1 MLSTFKQVIIEKK
14 RFENCLLLP
23 NTEICMP
30 YMGSEKHVVKIFSN
44 FELII
49 T

>member
-1 MLSTFKQVIIEKK
+1 MLSTFKQVIIEKE
-14 RFENCLLLP
+14 RFENYLLLP
-23 NTEICMP
+23 NTEICTP
-30 YMGSEKHVVKIFSN
+30 YMESEKHVVKIFSN